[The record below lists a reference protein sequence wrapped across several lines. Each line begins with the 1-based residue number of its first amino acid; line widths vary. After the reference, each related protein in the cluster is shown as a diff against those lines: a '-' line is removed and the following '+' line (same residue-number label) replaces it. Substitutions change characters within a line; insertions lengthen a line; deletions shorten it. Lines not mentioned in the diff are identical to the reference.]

1 MAMTISEENHKSKSK
16 KARKEE
22 EVEIGLSYRF

>member
-1 MAMTISEENHKSKSK
+1 MPSAGSCNAGRKFAEATL

-22 EVEIGLSYRF
+22 EVEIEKS